1 MNAGKRFLLIDDDAD
16 DRELFSD
23 TLAIVDPICICHLIP
38 DGEEALSKLGSN
50 EIGRPD
56 MIFLDIN
63 LPVMSGWQILTELK
77 TKENYRQIPVI
88 IYSTSSN
95 PRDRELAKQLGALCF
110 VTKPSNHR
118 ILKGMLEIV
127 VHHLAAN
134 SILTICESIHHL
146 FQSYNQDHN

>member
-1 MNAGKRFLLIDDDAD
+1 MNSGKRFLLIDDDSD

-23 TLAIVDPICICHLIP
+23 TLAVVDPISVCHPIP
-38 DGEEALSKLGSN
+38 DGEEALSKLASN

-77 TKENYRQIPVI
+77 NKESYRQIPVI

-127 VHHLAAN
+127 VQNLATN
-134 SILTICESIHHL
+134 SIRTICESIHHL
-146 FQSYNQDHN
+146 VRSYNHDHN

>member
-1 MNAGKRFLLIDDDAD
+1 MAKRFLLIDDDSD
-16 DRELFSD
+16 DRELFSE
-23 TLAIVDPICICHLIP
+23 TLASIDPVSICHPIP
-38 DGEEALSKLGSN
+38 DGEEALIKLASM
-50 EIGRPD
+50 EFEKPD

-77 TKENYRQIPVI
+77 KRETYQQIPVI

-95 PRDRELAKQLGALCF
+95 PRDKEIAKQLGALCF

-127 VHHLAAN
+127 VVNLKQD
-134 SILTICESIHHL
+134 SIKAICESIHTFIKTYSHR
-146 FQSYNQDHN
+146 YD

>member
-1 MNAGKRFLLIDDDAD
+1 MRSGKRFLLIDDDSD

-23 TLAIVDPICICHLIP
+23 TLAAVDPVSICHPIP
-38 DGEEALSKLGSN
+38 DGEEALNKLASN

-77 TKENYRQIPVI
+77 KKDIYQQIPVI
-88 IYSTSSN
+88 IYSSSSN

-110 VTKPSNHR
+110 VTKPSNHH

-127 VHHLAAN
+127 LANMHSN
-134 SILTICESIHHL
+134 SIRTICDSIYHL
-146 FQSYNQDHN
+146 VRTYNQGHN